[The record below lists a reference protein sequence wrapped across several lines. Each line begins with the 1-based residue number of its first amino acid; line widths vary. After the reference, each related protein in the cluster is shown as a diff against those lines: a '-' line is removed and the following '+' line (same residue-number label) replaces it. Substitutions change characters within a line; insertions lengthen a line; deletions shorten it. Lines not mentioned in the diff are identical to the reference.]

1 MVIDKSYYSRTISA
15 ALTACL
21 LNGAT
26 VIAANAP
33 MTVAQVALYQGSDRE
48 KILIEGAKKEG
59 AMMLYGS
66 HSWYRTMAKEF
77 EKKFPFIKVAEYRT
91 DGRTLIKRAIEENKA
106 GQYLA
111 DIIATTG
118 EQMDMMR
125 REGLFLEHWTPEARF
140 YPDEVKPKSK
150 NGFHYVGHYETYAS
164 LGFNTAAIT
173 PAEAPKT
180 MLDLLNPKWKGKI
193 SIVNTT
199 TGTRWI
205 GNTMENFGREY
216 LEKIAEQEIKVQ
228 NMAGAAL
235 AGLVVSGEVP
245 LSPTIFDAN
254 ITQAKQK
261 GAPVEW
267 RPLEPVVTTV
277 AYTGLLAKAPH
288 PYAALLFI
296 DWMHS
301 KEGQQMIMKGGL
313 WSPREDIGSLAQ
325 KFKKSYI
332 DEKYGVEEAEKKYAE
347 WEGLMQKLFMRRK

>member
-1 MVIDKSYYSRTISA
+1 MPYSRSHCVA
-15 ALTACL
+15 AII
-21 LNGAT
+21 AT
-26 VIAANAP
+26 LIIFCPNIASVLAANAP
-33 MTVAQVALYQGSDRE
+33 MTVPQIALYQGADRE

-59 AMMLYGS
+59 AFTLYGS
-66 HSWYRTMAKEF
+66 HSWYRSMAKEF
-77 EKKFPFIKVAEYRT
+77 EKKHPFLKITEFRP
-91 DGRTLIKRAIEENKA
+91 DGRSLIKRAMEEITA
-106 GQYLA
+106 GQYIA
-111 DIIATTG
+111 DVIATTG
-118 EQMDMMR
+118 EQMDVLK
-125 REGLFLEHWTPEARF
+125 REGVFLEYWTPDARA
-140 YPDEVKPKSK
+140 YPDDVKNKGKS
-150 NGFHYVGHYETYAS
+150 GFYYVGHYETYAS
-164 LGFNTAAIT
+164 LGFNTTAIP

-199 TGTRWI
+199 TGTRWF
-205 GNTMENFGREY
+205 GNTLENFGREY
-216 LEKIAEQEIKVQ
+216 LEKIAEQDIKVQ

-261 GAPVEW
+261 GAPVDW

-277 AYTGLLAKAPH
+277 AYSGLVAKAPH
-288 PYAALLFI
+288 PHAALLFI
-296 DWMHS
+296 DWIHS
-301 KEGQQMIMKGGL
+301 KEGQQMMMKGGL

-347 WEGLMQKLFMRRK
+347 WDGLMQKLFMRRK

>member
-1 MVIDKSYYSRTISA
+1 MLISHSHAITAIA
-15 ALTACL
+15 ATLTAVL
-21 LNGAT
+21 LNAGS
-26 VIAANAP
+26 VIAASAP
-33 MTVAQVALYQGSDRE
+33 MTVSQVALYQGADRE

-59 AMMLYGS
+59 AFTLYGS
-66 HSWYRTMAKEF
+66 HSWYRTMAKAF
-77 EKKFPFIKVAEYRT
+77 ENKYPFIKVTEYRT
-91 DGRTLIKRAIEENKA
+91 DGRTLIKRALEEIRA
-106 GQYLA
+106 GQYIA
-111 DIIATTG
+111 DVIATTG
-118 EQMDMMR
+118 EQMDVMK
-125 REGLFLEHWTPEARF
+125 REGVFLEHWTTDARA
-140 YPDEVKPKSK
+140 YPDDVKNKGK
-150 NGFHYVGHYETYAS
+150 NGFYYVGHYETYAS
-164 LGFNTAAIT
+164 LGFNTSVIP
-173 PAEAPKT
+173 PAEAPKS
-180 MLDLLNPKWKGKI
+180 MADLLNPKWKGKM

-205 GNTMENFGREY
+205 GSTLENFGREY

-261 GAPVEW
+261 GAPVDW

-277 AYTGLLAKAPH
+277 AYTGLVAKAAH

-301 KEGQQMIMKGGL
+301 KEGQQMMMKGGL
-313 WSPREDIGSLAQ
+313 WSPREDVGSLAQ

-332 DEKYGVEEAEKKYAE
+332 DEKYTVEEAERKYAE
-347 WEGLMQKLFMRRK
+347 WDGLMQKLFMRRK

>member
-1 MVIDKSYYSRTISA
+1 MLISHSHAITAIA
-15 ALTACL
+15 ATLTAVL
-21 LNGAT
+21 LNAGS
-26 VIAANAP
+26 VIAATAP
-33 MTVAQVALYQGSDRE
+33 MTVSQVALYQGADRE

-59 AMMLYGS
+59 AFTLYGS
-66 HSWYRTMAKEF
+66 HSWYRTMAKAF
-77 EKKFPFIKVAEYRT
+77 ENKYPFIKVTEYRT
-91 DGRTLIKRAIEENKA
+91 DGRTLIKRALEEIRA
-106 GQYLA
+106 GQYIA
-111 DIIATTG
+111 DVIATTG
-118 EQMDMMR
+118 EQMDVMK
-125 REGLFLEHWTPEARF
+125 REGVFLEHWTTDAHA
-140 YPDEVKPKSK
+140 YPDDVKNKGK
-150 NGFHYVGHYETYAS
+150 NGFYYVGHYETYAS
-164 LGFNTAAIT
+164 LGFNTSAIP
-173 PAEAPKT
+173 PAEAPKS
-180 MLDLLNPKWKGKI
+180 MADLLNPKWKGKM

-205 GNTMENFGREY
+205 GSTLENFGREY

-261 GAPVEW
+261 GAPVDW

-277 AYTGLLAKAPH
+277 AYTGLVAKAAH

-301 KEGQQMIMKGGL
+301 KEGQQMMMKGGL
-313 WSPREDIGSLAQ
+313 WSPRDDIGSLAQ

-332 DEKYGVEEAEKKYAE
+332 DEKYTVEEAERKYAE
-347 WEGLMQKLFMRRK
+347 WDGLMQRLFMRRK

>member
-1 MVIDKSYYSRTISA
+1 MSFSPSQWVITALATLILCVARSVSVLA
-15 ALTACL
+15 AS
-21 LNGAT
+21 
-26 VIAANAP
+26 AP
-33 MTVAQVALYQGSDRE
+33 MSISQLALYQGADRE

-59 AMMLYGS
+59 AFTHYGS
-66 HSWYRTMAKEF
+66 HTWYRTMAKAF
-77 EKKFPFIKVAEYRT
+77 EGKYPFVKVTEYRT
-91 DGRTLIKRAIEENKA
+91 DGRTLIKRALEEIRA
-106 GQYLA
+106 GQYIA

-118 EQMDMMR
+118 EQMDLMK
-125 REGLFLEHWTPEARF
+125 REGVFLEHHVPEARN
-140 YPDEVKPKSK
+140 YPEEVKNKGK
-150 NGFHYVGHYETYAS
+150 NGFFFIGHYETYAS
-164 LGFNTAAIT
+164 LGFNTTLIP

-180 MLDLLNPKWKGKI
+180 MLDLLNPKWKGKM

-205 GNTMENFGREY
+205 GSTLDNFGREY
-216 LEKIAEQEIKVQ
+216 LEKIAEQDVKVQ

-261 GAPVEW
+261 GAPVDW

-277 AYTGLLAKAPH
+277 AYSALTLKAPH
-288 PYAALLFI
+288 PHAALLYL
-296 DWMHS
+296 DWLHS

-313 WSPREDIGSLAQ
+313 WSPREDVGSVSQ

-347 WEGLMQKLFMRRK
+347 WDKLMQQLFIRRK